1 VCSAAWR
8 SATRRQR
15 LPSTSFCFIF
25 NFNCSC
31 LIVYDPYRSTSY
43 RSLSGYISLPLRY
56 HITNVRIN
64 DAMSS
69 PKTISSKAEQTW
81 GVKMDTAL
89 MATRTNNQC
98 ASERRHYLWKA
109 FVLASSIVWA
119 TIILRYGPLGSRRSE
134 SKTNEDQRQHHIW
147 KEFYSYYAPAFRAI
161 ARLGMQVQDFV
172 VLQTCRQKTLKKIMV
187 WKLLEKPTSSHRN
200 MHASESRN

>member
-1 VCSAAWR
+1 MTLSLHFPSLTVWIYLAA
-8 SATRRQR
+8 
-15 LPSTSFCFIF
+15 
-25 NFNCSC
+25 
-31 LIVYDPYRSTSY
+31 
-43 RSLSGYISLPLRY
+43 LRY

-64 DAMSS
+64 DAMTS
-69 PKTISSKAEQTW
+69 PKTISSKAEQTL

-98 ASERRHYLWKA
+98 ASEGRHYLWKA

-134 SKTNEDQRQHHIW
+134 SKTNEDQRKHHIW
-147 KEFYSYYAPAFRAI
+147 KEFYSYYALAFRAI
-161 ARLGMQVQDFV
+161 ARLGTQAQDFV

-187 WKLLEKPTSSHRN
+187 WKLLLEKPTTSHRN